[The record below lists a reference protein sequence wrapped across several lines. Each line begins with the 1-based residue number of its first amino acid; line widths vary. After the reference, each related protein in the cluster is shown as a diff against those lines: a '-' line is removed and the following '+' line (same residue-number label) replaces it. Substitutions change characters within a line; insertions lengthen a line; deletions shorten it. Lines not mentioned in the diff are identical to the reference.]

1 VSNNNMKK
9 PLKCEREERRDPYF
23 EVSGFEIS
31 RVPESKYHII
41 FEKGKNKSGYY
52 ISGFLDS
59 QSRDFK
65 IQTSNTNKSQNCEKE
80 KNIGKHFGI
89 SSFWVSGFQNSTT
102 SHHNSQILKR

>member
-1 VSNNNMKK
+1 MKK

-52 ISGFLDS
+52 ILGFLDS
-59 QSRDFK
+59 QSHDFK
-65 IQTSNTNKSQNCEKE
+65 IQTSNTNKSHVHPNCR
-80 KNIGKHFGI
+80 IGKPNLLAQF
-89 SSFWVSGFQNSTT
+89 TA
-102 SHHNSQILKR
+102 